1 MVWTV
6 IEEPSAVWI
15 KDVCDGGVEEVNEEA
30 YGVIWLQ
37 QAESKSQNEDLPGK
51 TERTEED
58 ALLERARTW
67 LIIASR
73 SAGDKVR
80 VDPVESPEEAAG
92 AAEEEALSVVVMIA
106 ADAEDLALRQHL
118 SIVCPRQRQ

>member
-1 MVWTV
+1 M
-6 IEEPSAVWI
+6 
-15 KDVCDGGVEEVNEEA
+15 
-30 YGVIWLQ
+30 Q
-37 QAESKSQNEDLPGK
+37 QAESKSQEKDLPGE

-58 ALLERARTW
+58 ALPKRARTW

-80 VDPVESPEEAAG
+80 ADPVESSEEAAG
-92 AAEEEALSVVVMIA
+92 AAEEEALSVVVMTA

-118 SIVCPRQRQ
+118 SIVCPRWRQ

>member
-6 IEEPSAVWI
+6 IEEPFAMWI
-15 KDVCDGGVEEVNEEA
+15 KDVCNGGAEMVNEET
-30 YGVIWLQ
+30 YGAIWLQ
-37 QAESKSQNEDLPGK
+37 QAESKSQEEDLPSK

-58 ALLERARTW
+58 ALPERARTW

-80 VDPVESPEEAAG
+80 ADPIESPEEAAG
-92 AAEEEALSVVVMIA
+92 AAEEETLSVVVMIA
-106 ADAEDLALRQHL
+106 ADAEDLTLRQHL
-118 SIVCPRQRQ
+118 SIV

>member
-1 MVWTV
+1 V
-6 IEEPSAVWI
+6 
-15 KDVCDGGVEEVNEEA
+15 VNEEE

-37 QAESKSQNEDLPGK
+37 QAESKSQEEDLPCK

-58 ALLERARTW
+58 ALPERARTW
-67 LIIASR
+67 LIIASK

-80 VDPVESPEEAAG
+80 ADHVESPEEAAG
-92 AAEEEALSVVVMIA
+92 AAEEEALSVVVMTA

-118 SIVCPRQRQ
+118 SIVCPRRRQ

>member
-1 MVWTV
+1 V
-6 IEEPSAVWI
+6 
-15 KDVCDGGVEEVNEEA
+15 VNEEA

-37 QAESKSQNEDLPGK
+37 QAESKSQEEDLPSK

-58 ALLERARTW
+58 ALPERARTW
-67 LIIASR
+67 LIITSK

-80 VDPVESPEEAAG
+80 ADHVESPEE
-92 AAEEEALSVVVMIA
+92 AAEEEALSVVVMTA

-118 SIVCPRQRQ
+118 SIVCPRRQQ